1 MNTDMINKI
10 ITFAA
15 MKETAWERM
24 EREEFGYERKT
35 TFYSDLTIA
44 DVFGVDAVQDTYDRV
59 IKEWMDNI
67 EYITEFCLCVN
78 HKSWE
83 HFEDDKELSKLYSD
97 LYYDLKYKIYE
108 HYDGNQ
114 EAIDYF
120 FNITD

>member
-1 MNTDMINKI
+1 MNTIHQI
-10 ITFAA
+10 IEFAA
-15 MKETAWERM
+15 RKEAAWEQM
-24 EREEFGYERKT
+24 EKEMFGYERKT

-44 DVFGVDAVQDTYDRV
+44 DIFGVDAVKDTYDRV
-59 IKEWMDNI
+59 VKEWMDNI
-67 EYITEFCLCVN
+67 EYITELCLCVN

-83 HFEDDKELSKLYSD
+83 HFEDDKDLSKLYSD

-120 FNITD
+120 FNTTD